1 MRRGFG
7 DKGPAQAQVAF
18 TFDDAA
24 RQRAGYA
31 IAGVSGPI
39 LATIRTP
46 IPVENV
52 DTQIELDLTRTNF
65 DNPLPGLVKPAGK
78 PAKSSFTL
86 TRHGEAM
93 SLEQFVFDAG
103 PTQAQGVIE
112 FGTRR
117 RIPRRPSR
125 AGAALARRRHARR
138 RAA

>member
-52 DTQIELDLTRTNF
+52 DTQIDLDLTRTNF

-93 SLEQFVFDAG
+93 SLEQFSVRRGTDASAG
-103 PTQAQGVIE
+103 RHRIRQ
-112 FGTRR
+112 RW
-117 RIPRRPSR
+117 RIPRGPSR